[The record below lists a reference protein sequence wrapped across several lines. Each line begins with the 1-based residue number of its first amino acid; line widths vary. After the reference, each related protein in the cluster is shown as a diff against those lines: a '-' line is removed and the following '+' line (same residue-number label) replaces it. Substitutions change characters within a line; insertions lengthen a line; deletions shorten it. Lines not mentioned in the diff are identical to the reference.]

1 MSKIFINLYLVLLI
15 LFCLIIK
22 SNSNEFSENR
32 LSIPIIKLALNGH
45 NIGEIEKIVISKFIS
60 GKEYILPKFN
70 LTENIPFIGAINFCL
85 NDSLLKILDIASSD
99 IYFIEK
105 DNLNININ
113 NFKGRMFFNYEFNSN
128 FINSEGNGT
137 LFINNIY
144 FKVNNTF
151 IQIKNKHEP
160 EKEITGIK
168 IDSINIDDIDFEF
181 SFSKSGTFEKLIK
194 YINNNL
200 KTFLINVLK
209 NEIANVDMI
218 KKINEKSVELFE
230 NINLNLPINMID
242 VEDELKLSFSF
253 NEKPIIKNNYVEFSL
268 EGEIKGNQYEYD
280 QINNISLPSII
291 NSTELITNKSI
302 NTIISQFIFNN
313 AIDVF
318 YFYGK
323 LNIEITNDTMG
334 ILEINVGMIS
344 GIISEITSKYKASQK
359 AKLITKAISSPIVNL
374 LTEDVIK
381 FNLYENIQIFVYN
394 VSENMNDD
402 IGTIPVEAECSFEI
416 LANFDIKDKEIKLN
430 VKSLKMI
437 SFEVKKSL
445 IGEIITEKVI
455 VNFNNNI
462 IFLALQKINDKIK
475 EVIENLKKTII
486 NYQGINFSDILA
498 KSYDNYIKI
507 DISPILVS
515 AFNLIYE

>member
-1 MSKIFINLYLVLLI
+1 M
-15 LFCLIIK
+15 
-22 SNSNEFSENR
+22 
-32 LSIPIIKLALNGH
+32 
-45 NIGEIEKIVISKFIS
+45 
-60 GKEYILPKFN
+60 
-70 LTENIPFIGAINFCL
+70 
-85 NDSLLKILDIASSD
+85 
-99 IYFIEK
+99 
-105 DNLNININ
+105 
-113 NFKGRMFFNYEFNSN
+113 
-128 FINSEGNGT
+128 
-137 LFINNIY
+137 
-144 FKVNNTF
+144 
-151 IQIKNKHEP
+151 
-160 EKEITGIK
+160 
-168 IDSINIDDIDFEF
+168 
-181 SFSKSGTFEKLIK
+181 IK

-218 KKINEKSVELFE
+218 KIMNEKSVELFE

-242 VEDELKLSFSF
+242 VEDELKLSFSI

-268 EGEIKGNQYEYD
+268 EGEIIGNQYEYD
-280 QINNISLPSII
+280 QINNISLPCII
-291 NSTELITNKSI
+291 NNTELITNKSL

-402 IGTIPVEAECSFEI
+402 IGTIPVEADSSFEI

-462 IFLALQKINDKIK
+462 ICLALTKINDKIK